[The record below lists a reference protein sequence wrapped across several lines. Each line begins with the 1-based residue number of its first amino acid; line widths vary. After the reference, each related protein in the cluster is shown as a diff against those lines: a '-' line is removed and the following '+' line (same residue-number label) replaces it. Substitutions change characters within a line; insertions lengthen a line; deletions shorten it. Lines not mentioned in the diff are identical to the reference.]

1 MKKEDEYNLTNDEN
15 QAITR
20 KFAAILFGI
29 GLSIAYW
36 VWPDGITNLTLSQIR
51 FGALLQA
58 GASSAIALVALVIA
72 FFLWID

>member
-1 MKKEDEYNLTNDEN
+1 MEKEDEYSLINEKS
-15 QAITR
+15 QASTR
-20 KFAAILFGI
+20 KIAAFLFGI
-29 GLSIAYW
+29 GFSIAYW